1 VEKKLEFDQS
11 KPFALALIS
20 KQHQNTLKKFRW
32 SFETLQAQNPKK
44 ITKYNKKVDKPF
56 APANALHNS
65 TLETL
70 IHN

>member
-32 SFETLQAQNPKK
+32 SFETLQAQNPKFF
-44 ITKYNKKVDKPF
+44 YRV
-56 APANALHNS
+56 
-65 TLETL
+65 
-70 IHN
+70 